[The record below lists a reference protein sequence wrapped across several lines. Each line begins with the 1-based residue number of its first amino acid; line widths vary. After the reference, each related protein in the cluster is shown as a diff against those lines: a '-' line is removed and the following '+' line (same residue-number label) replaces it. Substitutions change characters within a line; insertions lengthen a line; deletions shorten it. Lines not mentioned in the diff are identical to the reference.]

1 MACACFDLEITETDL
16 EPARRQSPR
25 VSSSQVI
32 DVTLMVVVG
41 MLACQDDEVDAAI
54 ATPQVQS
61 AGCVRSVCVGVV
73 LSMPQPLERPNV
85 STPYSGVEAE
95 KGLERL

>member
-1 MACACFDLEITETDL
+1 MLAEQRWLVPVLIDLELTETDL
-16 EPARRQSPR
+16 EPARSTSINPR

-61 AGCVRSVCVGVV
+61 ICWVRG
-73 LSMPQPLERPNV
+73 
-85 STPYSGVEAE
+85 SGA
-95 KGLERL
+95 LDASSL